1 MAGMFNANPTY
12 DEAVRLLQRARDLK
26 AETIRA
32 LSDVERIP
40 ALNLP
45 GGNHNA
51 LVIQTHKALVIQ
63 FRKNIVAY
71 LQTLN
76 RIIKETEQNRDA
88 ANANHPV
95 PRVFNKNLALELR
108 RLDQQGRNTSHIA
121 DQMKQLLQDQA
132 RYEELRGLLHG
143 RPQESK
149 QALLA
154 ERAAIMRTISGT
166 GSTRQG
172 MQVRPQQDYAQRM
185 AYINEALKQ
194 YKLIEEFERLHQ
206 KLFLPQAGAAAGVG
220 STNVNKPITLKF

>member
-1 MAGMFNANPTY
+1 MADRFNANPTY
-12 DEAVRLLQRARDLK
+12 DEAVRLLQRARDLR
-26 AETIRA
+26 AEASRA
-32 LSDVERIP
+32 LRDVKRNP
-40 ALNLP
+40 ALTLP
-45 GGNHNA
+45 GRKY
-51 LVIQTHKALVIQ
+51 KALVTQ
-63 FRKNIVAY
+63 FRKDIVAY
-71 LQTLN
+71 LQTLD
-76 RIIKETEQNRDA
+76 RIIDEAEQNRDA

-108 RLDQQGRNTSHIA
+108 RLDQQGRDTSHIA

-143 RPQESK
+143 RPQETK
-149 QALLA
+149 DALRA

-166 GSTRQG
+166 DSRRQG

-220 STNVNKPITLKF
+220 STNVNKPTTLIF